1 MTRPVATRVLENLSK
16 YDPIVKRLRQ
26 KHPEFSRTIDL
37 VKLAVDGL
45 AKYYGLFIL
54 DQHGKLINAAR
65 IEDDYS
71 RNVTLIGWDLRTWAK
86 NPDLTLKGK
95 MGLEQLYL
103 VLKRCLR
110 DALELYTESEREL
123 RLDGVKIH
131 MSASDGFGEY
141 ERAKASLWKFQN
153 DFHLHQIDPKRGNH
167 RAIIYGQPGYSGPPV
182 GFGNFEFSTPGWQE
196 PADDCIQNLTADEQ
210 TQLKALISQPEV
222 QKLLPDNLRNPNIA
236 LAPSEDDSDN
246 RNTPVPT
253 KKIAPLG
260 RPKPQYLQ
268 RKGILK
274 NPIVDLPR
282 DSPKK
287 TVRFGPY
294 REPPLPPGRVHEDS
308 PPVTYLDTT
317 QWRLPPHTTVCF
329 FPSKIIPPT
338 SHPRQLSP
346 PSSDNPRQPVDF
358 HQSSAEANAKRASRE
373 KLFGPVPIVDN
384 INNPDTPSPTTS
396 SSSSTPSST
405 KPPVVIVTP
414 NTPSSTASSSS
425 SSSKRSSKLPDVVE
439 TTNTPSPTT
448 SSSSSS
454 SSLKQSA
461 VIVEDTN
468 AIGTQNS
475 IISSNSSS
483 SSSETQFAGVT
494 PGSPTHTIYSTSS
507 SSSPSKQ
514 SFVIVE
520 EKKANNTPNSIIS
533 STTSSSSQ
541 SCVDPRNPPVRS
553 VLEDDDQD
561 ATLSSSSEDES
572 DNEQPRPPPAPKKT
586 DEQLRSDVAQSVCA
600 YLGRTHAEY
609 SKALAADSATEE
621 DEDDNASDDSDPDIE
636 DVPYDDKAYT
646 VHHRRGRRAE
656 RRAERDVKGTALLH
670 WSAVRKAKRAERIS
684 GYNRLCAIM
693 KWAEREGKVPLSPSS
708 IRASTRLRRGIF
720 TPLGLPE
727 LPPPGDLEPRD
738 VSPAQYGEESLD
750 NVEQLRPRLDLTLLA
765 FLFNEDALRL
775 YGGLVGE
782 QPRPS
787 ELARMDKILRELVS
801 DFFCYYQG
809 DTFARMMS
817 CILC

>member
-71 RNVTLIGWDLRTWAK
+71 RNVTLIGRDLRTWAK

-110 DALELYTESEREL
+110 DALELYTESESEL
-123 RLDGVKIH
+123 RRDGVKIY

-153 DFHLHQIDPKRGNH
+153 DFHLHQIDPKRGND

-182 GFGNFEFSTPGWQE
+182 GFGNVEFSTPGWQE
-196 PADDCIQNLTADEQ
+196 PTDDCIQNLTADEQ
-210 TQLKALISQPEV
+210 RQLKVFISRPEV

-236 LAPSEDDSDN
+236 LPPSEDDSDN
-246 RNTPVPT
+246 RNTPVPI
-253 KKIAPLG
+253 KKIAPLS

-268 RKGILK
+268 TKGILK
-274 NPIVDLPR
+274 NRIVDSPR

-294 REPPLPPGRVHEDS
+294 REKPLPPSRVHDDS

-317 QWRLPPHTTVCF
+317 QWRLPPYIKVRF
-329 FPSKIIPPT
+329 FVPPKIISPT

-358 HQSSAEANAKRASRE
+358 PQNSAEATAKRASRE
-373 KLFGPVPIVDN
+373 NLFGPVPVVDN
-384 INNPDTPSPTTS
+384 INKPDTPSPTTS

-414 NTPSSTASSSS
+414 NTPSSTTSSSS
-425 SSSKRSSKLPDVVE
+425 SSSKRSSKLTDVVE
-439 TTNTPSPTT
+439 TTKTPSSTT

-454 SSLKQSA
+454 SSKQSA
-461 VIVEDTN
+461 VIAEDTN
-468 AIGTQNS
+468 AVDTQNS
-475 IISSNSSS
+475 IISSTSSS
-483 SSSETQFAGVT
+483 SSSETEVAGVT

-520 EKKANNTPNSIIS
+520 EKKANNTPNTIIS
-533 STTSSSSQ
+533 STTSSSSL
-541 SCVDPRNPPVRS
+541 SSVGPRSPPVRS

-561 ATLSSSSEDES
+561 ATLSSSTEDES
-572 DNEQPRPPPAPKKT
+572 DTEQPRPPPVPKKT
-586 DEQLRSDVAQSVCA
+586 DEQLVGDVAQSVRA

-621 DEDDNASDDSDPDIE
+621 DEDDNAGYDSDFEIE
-636 DVPYDDKAYT
+636 DVPYVSEAYT
-646 VHHRRGRRAE
+646 AHHRRGRRAE
-656 RRAERDVKGTALLH
+656 LRAERDVKGTALLH
-670 WSAVRKAKRAERIS
+670 WAAVRKAKRAERIS
-684 GYNRLCAIM
+684 GYKRLCAIM

-720 TPLGLPE
+720 SPLGLPDI
-727 LPPPGDLEPRD
+727 PPPGEREGRDASPVSPGRYGEQALEDLEK
-738 VSPAQYGEESLD
+738 
-750 NVEQLRPRLDLTLLA
+750 LRPRLDLTLVA

-801 DFFCYYQG
+801 DSFQG
-809 DTFARMMS
+809 NIFAGMAFG
-817 CILC
+817 ILC